1 MENTKAKILCVEDD
15 IDLLHLNS
23 TILQSAGYE
32 VIEACSGNECLQ
44 RIKEIRPDLVLL
56 DVMLPDANGFE
67 LCKKIKEDPEMFG
80 TYVVLISGMEI
91 SSNSQ
96 IKGLEIGADGYITR
110 PVTAPE
116 LIARIQSI
124 LRIKITEMALRK
136 SMERYQMLIET
147 MNEGL
152 GVVNEN
158 MIITFI
164 NDKVCELTGYNK
176 SEILG
181 NPLLNFFNP
190 ESQAILKDEF
200 YKVRN
205 NICKPFEIK
214 GKKKNGNDFYV
225 IFSPRPI
232 FNPDGEFKG
241 AFAVLTDITRNKEIE
256 EANTK
261 NFIRLRTI
269 MDSVGDGIYGVDRN
283 GKTVFVNP
291 ALLRMTGYSEKELI
305 GRNLHYI
312 LRHTK
317 SDGSAYE
324 RDDCPILMTLLKGE
338 TFFNISD
345 EVVWRKDGTRFPVEY
360 TSAPIVEQDKIT
372 GAVVVIRDI
381 TERRQ
386 AEEEIKRLNRDLE
399 NRVIQRT
406 RQLEAVIRELEDEI
420 FERKRTEEKLR
431 KYTDRLRTLSNRLI
445 EIQEAERKYIA
456 RELHEGIGQTLNGL
470 KHVLDMMFGTQSAGN
485 EACLS
490 EIQNTVQDLIA
501 RVKNMSLDLR
511 PFMLD
516 DMGILPALLWHFD
529 RFKTQTKIK
538 VNFSHE
544 GLNIRFKPEIETA
557 TYRIVQ
563 EALMN
568 VARHSCANEVMISIK
583 ADSENLIINV
593 EDKGIGFDYSAVKT
607 LGNSAGLKWMQER
620 ISLLNGKLLID
631 SSPGKG
637 TRLTATLPLYI
648 RI

>member
-1 MENTKAKILCVEDD
+1 MENPKAKILCVEDD
-15 IDLLHLNS
+15 VDLLQLNS

-32 VIEACSGNECLQ
+32 VTEACSGNECL
-44 RIKEIRPDLVLL
+44 RKIKEIRPDLVLL
-56 DVMLPDANGFE
+56 DVMLPDASGFE

-110 PVTAPE
+110 PITAPE
-116 LIARIQSI
+116 LIARIQAI

-158 MIITFI
+158 MIVTFI
-164 NDKVCELTGYNK
+164 NDKVCELTGYSRN
-176 SEILG
+176 EILG
-181 NPLLNFFNP
+181 NPVLKFFNF
-190 ESQAILKDEF
+190 ENQEILKNEF
-200 YKVRN
+200 NKIRK
-205 NICKPFEIK
+205 NICSPFEIK
-214 GKKKNGNDFYV
+214 GKKKGGSDFYV

-232 FNPDGEFKG
+232 FNSKGEFTG

-261 NFIRLRTI
+261 NFIRLKTI

-324 RDDCPILMTLLKGE
+324 REECPILMTLLKGE
-338 TFFNISD
+338 TFFNITD
-345 EVVWRKDGTRFPVEY
+345 EVVWRKDGTKFPVEY

-372 GAVVVIRDI
+372 GAVIVIRDI

-386 AEEEIKRLNRDLE
+386 AEEEIKRLNKDLE
-399 NRVIQRT
+399 HRVIQRT

-431 KYTDRLRTLSNRLI
+431 KYTDRLKTLSNRLI

-470 KHVLDMMFGTQSAGN
+470 KHVLDMMINTQSVEN

-490 EIQNTVQDLIA
+490 DIQNAVQDLLT

-516 DMGILPALLWHFD
+516 EKGILPALLWHFD

-544 GLNIRFKPEIETA
+544 GLNMRFKPEIETA
-557 TYRIVQ
+557 VYRIIQ

-568 VARHSCANEVMISIK
+568 VARHSCANEVMVLIK
-583 ADSENLIINV
+583 ADSNNLLINI
-593 EDKGIGFDYSAVKT
+593 EDKGIGFDYSTVKA
-607 LGNSAGLKWMQER
+607 LGNSAGLKWMHER

-631 SSPGKG
+631 SSTGKG
-637 TRLTATLPLYI
+637 TRLTATLPLS
-648 RI
+648 

>member
-164 NDKVCELTGYNK
+164 NDKVCELTGYSK

-190 ESQAILKDEF
+190 ESQVILKDEF

-205 NICKPFEIK
+205 NICRPFEMK

-470 KHVLDMMFGTQSAGN
+470 KHVLDMMFGTQLAGN
-485 EACLS
+485 EACFS
-490 EIQNTVQDLIA
+490 EIQNTVRDLIA

-637 TRLTATLPLYI
+637 TRLTATLPLSI

>member
-205 NICKPFEIK
+205 NICRPFEMK

-470 KHVLDMMFGTQSAGN
+470 KHVLDMMFGTQLAGN
-485 EACLS
+485 EACFS
-490 EIQNTVQDLIA
+490 EIQNTVRDLIA

-637 TRLTATLPLYI
+637 TRLTATLPLSI

>member
-1 MENTKAKILCVEDD
+1 MENPKAKILCVDD
-15 IDLLHLNS
+15 DADLLQLNS

-56 DVMLPDANGFE
+56 DVMLPDADGFE

-80 TYVVLISGMEI
+80 TYVILISGMEI
-91 SSNSQ
+91 SSGSQ
-96 IKGLEIGADGYITR
+96 VKGLEIGADGYITR
-110 PVTAPE
+110 PITAPE
-116 LIARIQSI
+116 LIARIQAI

-152 GVVNEN
+152 GIVNEN
-158 MIITFI
+158 MIVTFI
-164 NDKVCELTGYNK
+164 NDKLCELTGYAKN
-176 SEILG
+176 EIIG
-181 NPLLNFFNP
+181 NPLLAFFNL
-190 ESQAILKDEF
+190 ENQEILRNEF
-200 YKVRN
+200 NKVRN

-214 GKKKNGNDFYV
+214 GKKKNGRDFYV
-225 IFSPRPI
+225 IFSPRAI
-232 FNPDGEFKG
+232 FDSSGEFKG

-261 NFIRLRTI
+261 NFIRLKTI

-283 GKTVFVNP
+283 GKTIFVNP

-324 RDDCPILMTLLKGE
+324 REDCPILMTLLKGE
-338 TFFNISD
+338 TFFNITD
-345 EVVWRKDGTRFPVEY
+345 EVVWRKDGSRFPVEY
-360 TSAPIVEQDKIT
+360 TSAPIVEQDRIT

-381 TERRQ
+381 TERMQ
-386 AEEEIKRLNRDLE
+386 AEEEIKRLNKDLE
-399 NRVIQRT
+399 RRVVQRT

-420 FERKRTEEKLR
+420 FERKRTEEKIS
-431 KYTDRLRTLSNRLI
+431 KYADRLKTLSNRLI

-470 KHVLDMMFGTQSAGN
+470 KNVLDMMVNTRPNAN
-485 EACLS
+485 EALFD
-490 EIQNTVQDLIA
+490 IQNTVKDLLV
-501 RVKNMSLDLR
+501 RVRNMSLDLR

-529 RFKTQTKIK
+529 RFQTQTKIR
-538 VNFSHE
+538 VRFSHD
-544 GLNIRFKPEIETA
+544 GLNIRFRPEVETA
-557 TYRIVQ
+557 AYRVVQ

-568 VARHSCANEVMISIK
+568 VAGHSCADEVIVFIK
-583 ADSENLIINV
+583 ADSNNLTINI
-593 EDKGIGFDYSAVKT
+593 EDKGIGFDYSAVKA

-620 ISLLNGKLLID
+620 ISLLGGKLFIE
-631 SSPGKG
+631 SSKGKG
-637 TRLTATLPLYI
+637 TRLTVTLPLTDMF
-648 RI
+648 